1 MIGLSKSRYFLVE
14 VFEQQ
19 GDDVKSY
26 NDYNMFICES
36 CCTVL
41 YLSLLQTTLLA

>member
-14 VFEQQ
+14 VSEQQ

-26 NDYNMFICES
+26 NAYNMFTCES
-36 CCTVL
+36 CCTIS
-41 YLSLLQTTLLA
+41 YLSLLQITLLA

>member
-1 MIGLSKSRYFLVE
+1 MIGISKSRYFLVE

-26 NDYNMFICES
+26 NAYNMFICES
-36 CCTVL
+36 CCTIL
-41 YLSLLQTTLLA
+41 YLSLLQITLLA